1 MPNYGKFDD
10 KRHFTSGKDIA
21 FEEGY
26 SRDTLAEKYIPV
38 EITLGGV
45 RRKVAVLI
53 CEDMW
58 DDDYILKLAE
68 MYKKNGAD
76 LIVNI
81 SASPA
86 GIDKERKRE
95 QLIARHSQGV
105 EFVYANN
112 TGVQNNN
119 K

>member
-1 MPNYGKFDD
+1 
-10 KRHFTSGKDIA
+10 
-21 FEEGY
+21 
-26 SRDTLAEKYIPV
+26 
-38 EITLGGV
+38 
-45 RRKVAVLI
+45 
-53 CEDMW
+53 MW
-58 DDDYILKLAE
+58 DEDYVLKPAK
-68 MYKKNGAD
+68 MYKENGAD

-95 QLIARHSQGV
+95 QLIARHSEDIG
-105 EFVYANN
+105 FIYANH

>member
-1 MPNYGKFDD
+1 MVLD
-10 KRHFTSGKDIA
+10 
-21 FEEGY
+21 
-26 SRDTLAEKYIPV
+26 
-38 EITLGGV
+38 GV
-45 RRKVAVLI
+45 KRKVAVLI

-68 MYKKNGAD
+68 MYKQNGAD

-95 QLIARHSQGV
+95 ELIARHSSGI
-105 EFVYANN
+105 EFVYANH
-112 TGVQNNN
+112 T
-119 K
+119 